1 MQVLFLNSHAFVYN
15 ILHMT
20 TFTYSAAQ
28 RNGTMVTGEREA
40 ENPKELAHALKE
52 EGFLLLKAKEKGA
65 GSLLHFS
72 INIRE
77 IIARIKPISLVD
89 KMFFSRNLAVMLSAG
104 LPLTRALEASAEESQ
119 NPKFKTI
126 MADISSSVIQGKSF
140 ADALRPH
147 DAVFNELY
155 VNMIE
160 VGETSGKLSLVLK
173 LLSNQM
179 KKDHDLRSRV
189 KGALMYP
196 AVIVSA
202 LVGVG
207 IVMMIYVIPSLTATI
222 KELHVELPLSTR
234 IIMFISD
241 ALVAHG
247 ILAGLGSITT
257 IIILLRLAKSKTGRK
272 VFDRI
277 SLRIPIFGSLIQKF
291 NMARFS
297 RTLSYLITSGIPIV
311 KSLEITSKVL
321 GNGKYKAAVLQASEE
336 IQKGTQLH
344 EILQGY
350 PHLFHPMVIQ
360 MVKVGEESGKISN
373 MLLRLALFF
382 EEDVTNTTKN
392 LSSIIEPILMVIIGA
407 IVGFFAISMLQPI
420 YGSLG
425 NL

>member
-1 MQVLFLNSHAFVYN
+1 MPASSFFILVYN
-15 ILHMT
+15 VHMT

-28 RNGTMVTGEREA
+28 QNGTIVTGEREA
-40 ENPKELAHALKE
+40 ENQKELAHALKQ
-52 EGFLLLKAKEKGA
+52 EGFLMLKAEEKG
-65 GSLLHFS
+65 GSGGGILHFS

-77 IIARIKPISLVD
+77 IIARIRPISLVE

-104 LPLTRALEASAEESQ
+104 LPLTRGLEASADESQ
-119 NPKFKTI
+119 NPKFKAVVT
-126 MADISSSVIQGKSF
+126 DINSSIIKGRSF
-140 ADALRPH
+140 ADSLRPH
-147 DAVFNELY
+147 DQVFSELY

-196 AVIVSA
+196 SVILTA

-207 IVMMIYVIPSLTATI
+207 TVMMIYVIPSLTATI
-222 KELHVELPLSTR
+222 KELHVDLPISTR
-234 IIMFISD
+234 IIIYISD
-241 ALVAHG
+241 TLTAHG
-247 ILAGLGSITT
+247 ILAGLGSLAGIALLWR
-257 IIILLRLAKSKTGRK
+257 LLRTKPGRK
-272 VFDRI
+272 AFDRI
-277 SLRIPIFGSLIQKF
+277 SLKIPIFGGLIQKF

-311 KSLEITSKVL
+311 RSLEITSKVL
-321 GNGKYKAAVLQASEE
+321 GNGKYKAAVLQASED
-336 IQKGTQLH
+336 IQKGKQLN
-344 EILQGY
+344 EILQDY

-407 IVGFFAISMLQPI
+407 VVGFFAISMLQPI